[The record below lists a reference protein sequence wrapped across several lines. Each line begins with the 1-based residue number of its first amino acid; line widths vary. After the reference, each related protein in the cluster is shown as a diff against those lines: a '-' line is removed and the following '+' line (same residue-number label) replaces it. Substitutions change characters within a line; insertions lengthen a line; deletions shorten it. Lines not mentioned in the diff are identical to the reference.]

1 MTPDDKPQFD
11 IQDLWK
17 IIIVNL
23 KVILAL
29 IFFLLV
35 FFSLFFGYYSFF
47 VFALAIAFLVYAL
60 LDKLRK
66 NTDDVD
72 TER

>member
-47 VFALAIAFLVYAL
+47 VFALAIAFLIYAL